1 MSTWEQFKSYII
13 HKILAFVLVA
23 GGIFLLLY
31 GAMSQGKGVYG
42 GSQFTESLGT
52 FYMIVGG
59 LLLIPGIIV
68 LIYFKFKW
76 HHHR

>member
-1 MSTWEQFKSYII
+1 MSPSFL

-31 GAMSQGKGVYG
+31 GAMWQGKGVYG
-42 GSQFTESLGT
+42 CSQFTESLGT

-76 HHHR
+76 YHHR